1 MQLFTDRNDTGTA
14 EDTISCTVGGAS
26 PPRGPE
32 ASGTGS
38 GTATGAAP
46 GRARQGRRPPSRK
59 AGDEEAAAGPS
70 PRAQAAPAG
79 LPRPWRGSRGPGRAA
94 GRGGAGGVR
103 GGARGSLAGC
113 CRRRAGRERAALPS
127 SPPAGRRAAR
137 RGTRAPRAPAVSASG
152 FWGSGGLGAAGGMEG
167 AGPART
173 RGWSRAFSTGAAF
186 YYKSISKASCL
197 PRLHML
203 ATLLPGEAPHPWQC
217 CRPGW
222 TGLGPVQD
230 GPAHGWGGTGASLGA
245 LPTRSTL
252 GFNHSMC
259 KAQEQHG

>member
-1 MQLFTDRNDTGTA
+1 MKSNPCSCLLTEMTPRQLKTRSAARSVEPG
-14 EDTISCTVGGAS
+14 
-26 PPRGPE
+26 PPRVPE

-46 GRARQGRRPPSRK
+46 GRARHGRRPPSRK
-59 AGDEEAAAGPS
+59 AGDAEAAPGPS

-152 FWGSGGLGAAGGMEG
+152 FLWERGARSRGRDGGSG
-167 AGPART
+167 AGPDT
-173 RGWSRAFSTGAAF
+173 RVEPRGQHR
-186 YYKSISKASCL
+186 SCL
-197 PRLHML
+197 LFQIYFKGILPASPPRYPAARRASPSL
-203 ATLLPGEAPHPWQC
+203 AVLQARLDRARASGRWPCPWLGWDWSIFRISSHP
-217 CRPGW
+217 
-222 TGLGPVQD
+222 
-230 GPAHGWGGTGASLGA
+230 
-245 LPTRSTL
+245 
-252 GFNHSMC
+252 NHS
-259 KAQEQHG
+259 GI